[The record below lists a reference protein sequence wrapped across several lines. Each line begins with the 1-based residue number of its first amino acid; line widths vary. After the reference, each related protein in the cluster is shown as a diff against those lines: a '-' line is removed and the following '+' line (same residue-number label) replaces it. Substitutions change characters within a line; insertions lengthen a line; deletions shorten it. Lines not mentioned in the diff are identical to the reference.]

1 MATRKP
7 RIMFTCS
14 EEIKQT
20 LELWSEEEGRTVSNL
35 VERIIAEVIATRE
48 QKPPTSSSKKSKGT
62 A

>member
-1 MATRKP
+1 
-7 RIMFTCS
+7 MFTCS